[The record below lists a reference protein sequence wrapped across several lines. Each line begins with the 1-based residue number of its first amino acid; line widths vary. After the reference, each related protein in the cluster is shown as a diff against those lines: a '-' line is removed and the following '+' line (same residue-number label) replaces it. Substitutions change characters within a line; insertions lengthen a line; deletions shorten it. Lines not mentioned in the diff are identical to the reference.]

1 MTVVAVVVVFTRS
14 IDYVVRVNR
23 WILKGKSLHHII
35 LCLWIYEDFCF
46 SILLLLRLMAGLER
60 LHQNVLD
67 KNGTF
72 WLTFYL
78 FLRGLLNVTCSPL
91 FVRCEQHLQPSVI
104 FNLNSFYWLVL
115 LEFPMLC
122 ITFISWPGE
131 KSWGWQKSQGPQSF
145 MSWSL
150 IWNPRDTEV
159 LWTISETKVTTKPEP
174 SWTIVCN

>member
-1 MTVVAVVVVFTRS
+1 MNFE
-14 IDYVVRVNR
+14 
-23 WILKGKSLHHII
+23 GKIIASNYFVSLDIWRFLFFNFAFAQANGWTLPI
-35 LCLWIYEDFCF
+35 QCI
-46 SILLLLRLMAGLER
+46 ER

-78 FLRGLLNVTCSPL
+78 FLGGLLNVTCSPL

-131 KSWGWQKSQGPQSF
+131 KSRGWQKSQGPQSF